1 MEDNE
6 VANFIKV
13 WTIASI
19 CLSYAYFIS
28 SKLPK
33 GIPKLISLLPVFYLF
48 FVTLPLSLHT
58 IHLVSTS
65 AFFLVWLASSNLLLF
80 SFDLPPLSPPP
91 QSLFRFISLAC
102 FPIKLRSTSICN
114 QNWEKSPIIILSLA
128 VVKFILLIVLFNIYD
143 YRYLMRAFLRLLYLM
158 MIDCCINLYYRK
170 VVLALCTVP
179 ARALFGFELELQFDK
194 PYLATSLQEFWGRRW
209 NLVVSN
215 VLRPT
220 VYVPVKLAAGRVV
233 GRRWASLLAV
243 VAAFVVSGLMHELL
257 YYYMNR
263 VGPTWEVTWFFVIHG
278 VCVAAEVAVK
288 KKFNEK
294 DSSLLLPAAVSGPL
308 TVGFVGVTAVW
319 LLFPQILRNGA
330 VERVF
335 AEYEMF
341 VDFLWSTLTNFV
353 ISFS

>member
-1 MEDNE
+1 
-6 VANFIKV
+6 
-13 WTIASI
+13 
-19 CLSYAYFIS
+19 
-28 SKLPK
+28 
-33 GIPKLISLLPVFYLF
+33 
-48 FVTLPLSLHT
+48 
-58 IHLVSTS
+58 
-65 AFFLVWLASSNLLLF
+65 
-80 SFDLPPLSPPP
+80 
-91 QSLFRFISLAC
+91 
-102 FPIKLRSTSICN
+102 
-114 QNWEKSPIIILSLA
+114 
-128 VVKFILLIVLFNIYD
+128 
-143 YRYLMRAFLRLLYLM
+143 
-158 MIDCCINLYYRK
+158 

-220 VYVPVKLAAGRVV
+220 VYVPVKL
-233 GRRWASLLAV
+233 RWASLLAV

>member
-143 YRYLMRAFLRLLYLM
+143 YRSSWLSAPSR
-158 MIDCCINLYYRK
+158 
-170 VVLALCTVP
+170 
-179 ARALFGFELELQFDK
+179 LELC
-194 PYLATSLQEFWGRRW
+194 S
-209 NLVVSN
+209 
-215 VLRPT
+215 
-220 VYVPVKLAAGRVV
+220 
-233 GRRWASLLAV
+233 
-243 VAAFVVSGLMHELL
+243 
-257 YYYMNR
+257 
-263 VGPTWEVTWFFVIHG
+263 
-278 VCVAAEVAVK
+278 
-288 KKFNEK
+288 
-294 DSSLLLPAAVSGPL
+294 DSSSSCSL
-308 TVGFVGVTAVW
+308 TSRIWRPRF
-319 LLFPQILRNGA
+319 RNFGGGGG
-330 VERVF
+330 
-335 AEYEMF
+335 
-341 VDFLWSTLTNFV
+341 
-353 ISFS
+353 I